1 MTTKKHTKEAELKKW
16 QAMPERQNPLPLMD
30 VIPYKTTGS
39 RYGACGI
46 RIDGNPAF
54 IDAVLSNLKDLL
66 AGEGIGTRL
75 ELARHTVDGSGIG
88 KSLPNAGMGAEVCY
102 IRLHQRG
109 HEGRILA
116 GIMAGG
122 RDRAQ
127 AMQDKNKGMFELS
140 ATA

>member
-1 MTTKKHTKEAELKKW
+1 MTTKNHTKEAELMKW
-16 QAMPERQNPLPLMD
+16 RTMPERQNPLPVMEA
-30 VIPYKTTGS
+30 IPYKASGS
-39 RYGACGI
+39 KYGACGI
-46 RIDGNPAF
+46 RIDGTPAF

-66 AGEGIGTRL
+66 AGEGIETRL

-88 KSLPNAGMGAEVCY
+88 KSLPNACMGAEVCY

-122 RDRAQ
+122 RDRTRVR
-127 AMQDKNKGMFELS
+127 N
-140 ATA
+140 

>member
-1 MTTKKHTKEAELKKW
+1 MKKHTKEAELKKW
-16 QAMPERQNPLPLMD
+16 QAMPERVNPLPLMD

-46 RIDGNPAF
+46 RIDGNPEF

-66 AGEGIGTRL
+66 AGEGINTRL

-88 KSLPNAGMGAEVCY
+88 KSLPNAGMNAEVCY
-102 IRLHQRG
+102 IRLHERG

-122 RDRAQ
+122 RARAQ
-127 AMQDKNKGMFELS
+127 ARQALNDEFVGLL